1 MFNMVFSTFNP
12 PKSLQKTIYLN
23 GPSSKVRIVN
33 VPTIFFPCRFEFR
46 PDLFINLGNF
56 IFFSAP
62 LDDRFLP
69 PAM

>member
-1 MFNMVFSTFNP
+1 MIFSTFDP
-12 PKSLQKTIYLN
+12 PYILKKKKNIYLN
-23 GPSSKVRIVN
+23 GPSSNVRIVN
-33 VPTIFFPCRFEFR
+33 VPTISFPCRFEFL
-46 PDLFINLGNF
+46 PDHFINLGNF